1 MFSAPK
7 NQPAKQKKPAPGRD
21 ANAVTIL
28 TTGCHFSGKLYCR
41 GASRIGG
48 KIDGQIISEGLLIIE
63 EEAIITAE
71 IKAEEA
77 IIQGRVQG
85 KLQATG
91 RVELCASSHFDGDI
105 TTPSLVVREG
115 ALFNGNASMAR
126 REEHGN
132 RTPRIVGAH
141 DKHGKH
147 GKADSKHP
155 DFDREAKDV
164 AVLKVPEINAPTG

>member
-48 KIDGQIISEGLLIIE
+48 KIDGQIVSEGLLIIE

-85 KLQATG
+85 KLHATG
-91 RVELCASSHFDGDI
+91 RVELCASSQFEGDI
-105 TTPSLVVREG
+105 STPSLVVREG

-126 REEHGN
+126 RDEN
-132 RTPRIVGAH
+132 ANKTPRIVAGQ
-141 DKHGKH
+141 DKNTKQA
-147 GKADSKHP
+147 KNP
-155 DFDREAKDV
+155 DFDRDTKDV
-164 AVLKVPEINAPTG
+164 AVLKVPEFNAPTA